1 MAILKIIE
9 ANNSLGR
16 PEKRN
21 PEQNREEGQV
31 CCFVKGVKTEVTIS
45 KAFKQ
50 SATAR
55 IPKLLYFLALTA
67 AESQ

>member
-16 PEKRN
+16 LGKK

-31 CCFVKGVKTEVTIS
+31 CCFVKGAETEVTIS

>member
-1 MAILKIIE
+1 MFYKRVWIRLLKRMVMAILKIIE

-31 CCFVKGVKTEVTIS
+31 CCFVKGVETEVTIS
-45 KAFKQ
+45 KAFK
-50 SATAR
+50 
-55 IPKLLYFLALTA
+55 
-67 AESQ
+67 